1 MKSNA
6 WQWYLNHIS
15 DLTRK
20 HVSVNDR
27 FQSQYVRSAVE
38 TQASDRPDNQL
49 LILLLDM
56 CNFFFTAFCLLI
68 KEPMWNDVNI
78 ESDHKKI
85 QIPGI
90 LVSAIHLTA
99 LSIAALYQVMA
110 RNADSHISS
119 RAPVWETHLLKV
131 LGKSHMHPS
140 VHKKI
145 GSHIIVD
152 GFW

>member
-6 WQWYLNHIS
+6 WHWYLNHIS

-56 CNFFFTAFCLLI
+56 CNIFFHSILLV
-68 KEPMWNDVNI
+68 D
-78 ESDHKKI
+78 
-85 QIPGI
+85 Q
-90 LVSAIHLTA
+90 
-99 LSIAALYQVMA
+99 
-110 RNADSHISS
+110 
-119 RAPVWETHLLKV
+119 RANVEWCEHWIWP
-131 LGKSHMHPS
+131 
-140 VHKKI
+140 
-145 GSHIIVD
+145 
-152 GFW
+152 

>member
-1 MKSNA
+1 
-6 WQWYLNHIS
+6 
-15 DLTRK
+15 
-20 HVSVNDR
+20 
-27 FQSQYVRSAVE
+27 
-38 TQASDRPDNQL
+38 
-49 LILLLDM
+49 
-56 CNFFFTAFCLLI
+56 
-68 KEPMWNDVNI
+68 MWNDVNI

-119 RAPVWETHLLKV
+119 RAPVWETHLHKV

-145 GSHIIVD
+145 GSHIIV
-152 GFW
+152 GRFW